1 MVLIVLIVLWSIVL
15 VPPAWA
21 AHTERRRARQVDAF
35 RRKLSVLAPA
45 PDTPLARRPMDA
57 ARPFEAARAHV
68 AVMAPR
74 NVVRLAR
81 AGARADAEP
90 VEYTVL
96 SEGTPEPPSGELTAV
111 AASAAARRAA
121 RARARAR
128 VDVLRRR
135 RQVLVGLMAATA
147 VSLLAALL
155 VSDIRLWAAHGVV
168 VMASAAY
175 LAGLRRLK
183 KLAVERRHK
192 VRHLPAQAAASAP
205 PVAADRPAAQ
215 AAAPQR
221 QAAAR

>member
-74 NVVRLAR
+74 NVVRLPV
-81 AGARADAEP
+81 ADAEP
-90 VEYTVL
+90 IEYDT
-96 SEGTPEPPSGELTAV
+96 GELSAV
-111 AASAAARRAA
+111 AASAAARRAE
-121 RARARAR
+121 RSRAR

-135 RQVLVGLMAATA
+135 QQVLMGLWSPPSFPWSPPSPSAT
-147 VSLLAALL
+147 SG
-155 VSDIRLWAAHGVV
+155 SGPPT
-168 VMASAAY
+168 ASW
-175 LAGLRRLK
+175 
-183 KLAVERRHK
+183 
-192 VRHLPAQAAASAP
+192 
-205 PVAADRPAAQ
+205 
-215 AAAPQR
+215 
-221 QAAAR
+221 

>member
-15 VPPAWA
+15 VPPAWG

-35 RRKLSVLAPA
+35 RRRLSVLAPA

-74 NVVRLAR
+74 NVVRLPV
-81 AGARADAEP
+81 AEAQAAV
-90 VEYTVL
+90 VEYDT
-96 SEGTPEPPSGELTAV
+96 GELSAV
-111 AASAAARRAA
+111 AASAAARRAD
-121 RARARAR
+121 RARAR

-135 RQVLVGLMAATA
+135 RQVLMGLMVATV
-147 VSLLAALL
+147 VSLVAAFVLG
-155 VSDIRLWAAHGVV
+155 DIRVWAAHGVV
-168 VMASAAY
+168 VVASGAY

-205 PVAADRPAAQ
+205 PLAADRPTAQ
-215 AAAPQR
+215 ADARQR

>member
-21 AHTERRRARQVDAF
+21 AQTERRRARQVDAF

-74 NVVRLAR
+74 NVVRLPV
-81 AGARADAEP
+81 ADAEP
-90 VEYTVL
+90 VEYDT
-96 SEGTPEPPSGELTAV
+96 GELSAV
-111 AASAAARRAA
+111 AASAAARRVD
-121 RARARAR
+121 RAQAR

-135 RQVLVGLMAATA
+135 QQVLMGLMAAA
-147 VSLLAALL
+147 IVSLVAAFVLGD
-155 VSDIRLWAAHGVV
+155 VVAWAAHGLV
-168 VMASAAY
+168 VMACAAY

-183 KLAVERRHK
+183 KLAIERRRK
-192 VRHLPAQAAASAP
+192 VSYLPAQPAASAP
-205 PVAADRPAAQ
+205 
-215 AAAPQR
+215 AAAVSLGEAR
-221 QAAAR
+221 RAATR